1 MSTSTSPTQYDPQY
15 VDVGDVPLEI
25 PDEYT
30 TEDKRE
36 ALWEAEAQFEM
47 ERTGGEPIPDGDI
60 TPLHLSAI
68 ANLATYHLARGATNN
83 SDVTLGDLDDGGEQT
98 ERHAEQFLKTY
109 QKHLE
114 LISEAGDYGQS
125 GTYFG
130 HTGGKATTIAVN
142 KWNETR
148 RHRLRGDWPNIV
160 HDRFIKSKDDT

>member
-1 MSTSTSPTQYDPQY
+1 LT
-15 VDVGDVPLEI
+15 

-30 TEDKRE
+30 TADKRE

-47 ERTGGEPIPDGDI
+47 ERTGGEAIPSDEI

-109 QKHLE
+109 QKHLN
-114 LISEAGDYGQS
+114 LISEAGDYGQP

-130 HTGGKATTIAVN
+130 ETGGQGTTIAVN
-142 KWNETR
+142 KWKESR
-148 RHRLRGDWPNIV
+148 RHLLRSDWDNLV
-160 HDRFIKSKDDT
+160 HDRFIKSLSDS